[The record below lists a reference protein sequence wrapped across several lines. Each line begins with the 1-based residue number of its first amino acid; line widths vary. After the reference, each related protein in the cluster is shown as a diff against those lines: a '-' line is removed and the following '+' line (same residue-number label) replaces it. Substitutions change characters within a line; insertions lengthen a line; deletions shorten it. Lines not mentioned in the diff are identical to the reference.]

1 MRKETS
7 GQLCKNQ
14 VTVTAIDLELKITPL
29 TATVEQ
35 RQFKWYVRDSTSA
48 LVLIIPYCY
57 SFLPNER
64 PYVFDH
70 SALSIDSVNF
80 NKKKAK
86 WVWKMVPVLVFMFRA
101 KPIFDSLSR
110 IDKMAECEND
120 TVWHWAKIFESEVE
134 SITEVDVTKPSEDET
149 AFFAR
154 FCGVYEGRHYYF
166 GLKKSMA
173 RFEGKVEEA
182 VNQLTTFIKLNT
194 EDLPGLNMSLEF
206 FKALGA
212 VFDVTL

>member
-14 VTVTAIDLELKITPL
+14 VTVTAIDLGLKITPL

-57 SFLPNER
+57 SVLPNER

-70 SALSIDSVNF
+70 NALSIDSVNF

-101 KPIFDSLSR
+101 KPIFDSLLR

-120 TVWHWAKIFESEVE
+120 TVWHW
-134 SITEVDVTKPSEDET
+134 
-149 AFFAR
+149 
-154 FCGVYEGRHYYF
+154 
-166 GLKKSMA
+166 
-173 RFEGKVEEA
+173 GKD
-182 VNQLTTFIKLNT
+182 I
-194 EDLPGLNMSLEF
+194 
-206 FKALGA
+206 
-212 VFDVTL
+212 